1 MRDRI
6 RYKDINKGLRVKNIE
21 EKMKENRLKW
31 FEHVQRRGIRE
42 TVRKVE
48 SCSFGEL
55 KRGRVRTKMIWG
67 E

>member
-1 MRDRI
+1 
-6 RYKDINKGLRVKNIE
+6 
-21 EKMKENRLKW
+21 MKENRLKW

-55 KRGRVRTKMIWG
+55 KRGRVRTKMIWR